1 MCVVACLLKA
11 GGTASAPPAAT
22 SSQGPDQSALT
33 IGTQTAPPLRPSLVG
48 TKQARNANANAGTEQ
63 TRKEER
69 SEKDVCVS
77 DGLCVRRFVCHV
89 VGVSCGGGV
98 MWWGCHGFVCVAR
111 ATVWVISICLPG
123 GPSHEGHGVV
133 VRQTRPQHIT
143 VTVTVRIVV
152 VAMVWKAL
160 TGR

>member
-1 MCVVACLLKA
+1 MSVYVCGCMPVEGGRHCQRAARGHLQPGPGPVGTHNRHPDGAPTAAVA
-11 GGTASAPPAAT
+11 GGDEASKKCQCQCRNRT
-22 SSQGPDQSALT
+22 DTEG
-33 IGTQTAPPLRPSLVG
+33 RKVG
-48 TKQARNANANAGTEQ
+48 
-63 TRKEER
+63 ER
-69 SEKDVCVS
+69 CV
-77 DGLCVRRFVCHV
+77 CVRRFVCQTV
-89 VGVSCGGGV
+89 CVSCGGGV